1 MIYLRLFESH
11 SIDNIKKEILYPKII
26 NIIND
31 IIHTSLDFLDTGV
44 RNDEN
49 ITLPKSIVIG
59 VSIEREN
66 GDTESLLGTH
76 FENMETYNEDSDIY
90 WESNDIERLSK
101 INDDIKSNKIKLHVT
116 FSIVVKNNGDL
127 EAVDYQSDIYNR
139 IEEAYP
145 DVEFDTF
152 DPWDLN

>member
-44 RNDEN
+44 RGEED
-49 ITLPKSIVIG
+49 IILPKSIVIG
-59 VSIEREN
+59 VDIEKD
-66 GDTESLLGTH
+66 GYTESLLGTH
-76 FENMETYNEDSDIY
+76 FKSLETYNENDDIY
-90 WESNDIERLSK
+90 WESNSIENLSK
-101 INDDIKSNKIKLHVT
+101 INEDMKLGKIKLHVT
-116 FSIVVKNNGDL
+116 FSIVIDDGDIK
-127 EAVDYQSDIYNR
+127 AVDYQSDIYSR

-152 DPWDLN
+152 APWDLN